1 MRVQGQ
7 CSRGGRGMRRCTIA
21 ATLALVV
28 SIFACGIASSA
39 IPQPDSAFARANQ
52 AYNRGEYADAVQ
64 GYRAILAQQGY
75 SVPVLFNL
83 GNAWWRLNQPGRAVL
98 NYERALRLAPGDEA
112 IANNLRRVQQQ
123 AALPATQSAP
133 LSRKLGLVSLDA
145 LAWIGVAASLTL
157 CTTIL
162 IMRSRRPKALPVIR
176 STAVVSA
183 IVLVATGVILIC
195 SWPDIDRAVV
205 LADATPVHIAPA
217 LAADV
222 SFRLKPGTLVDEGS
236 RYEGYVMVH
245 TDDGRSGWVSAQQVA
260 RIVTRTRD
268 YGPLAAD
275 LLAARPTTSG

>member
-1 MRVQGQ
+1 
-7 CSRGGRGMRRCTIA
+7 MRRCTMA

-28 SIFACGIASSA
+28 AIFTCGIASSA
-39 IPQPDSAFARANQ
+39 IPQPDSAFAQANQ
-52 AYNRGEYADAVQ
+52 AYSRGEYADAVR
-64 GYRAILAQQGY
+64 GYRTILAQQGY

-83 GNAWWRLNQPGRAVL
+83 GNAWSRLNQPGRAVL

-123 AALPATQSAP
+123 AALPSIQPSR
-133 LSRKLGLVSLDA
+133 LSRRLGLVSLDA
-145 LAWIGVAASLTL
+145 LAWIGIAASLTL
-157 CTTIL
+157 CIAVL
-162 IMRSRRPKALPVIR
+162 IMRSRRSKALPAIR
-176 STAVVSA
+176 STAVMSA
-183 IVLVATGVILIC
+183 IVLVATGVILVC
-195 SWPDIDRAVV
+195 SWPDINRAVV

-236 RYEGYVMVH
+236 RYEGYAMVH

-260 RIVTRTRD
+260 KIVTRTRE

-275 LLAARPTTSG
+275 LLAARPATSG